1 MKICDLHSGLG
12 QLSQAYGK
20 LKQRIAETREVWN
33 DDAFRQFEQQRLSEI
48 PARLQRLTA
57 AVNAFVEVIQE
68 AERECG
74 EPRDES
80 YRGSPEVK

>member
-1 MKICDLHSGLG
+1 MRVCDLTSGLG

-20 LKQRIAETREVWN
+20 LKERLVETREVWS
-33 DDAFRQFEQQRLSEI
+33 DAAFEQFDRERLNEI
-48 PARLQRLTA
+48 PNRLQRLTA
-57 AVNAFVEVIQE
+57 AVNQLIEIVDR

-80 YRGSPEVK
+80 

>member
-1 MKICDLHSGLG
+1 MRVCDLNSGLG

-20 LKQRIAETREVWN
+20 LRERLVETREVWK
-33 DDAFRQFEQQRLSEI
+33 DAAFEQFDRERLNEI
-48 PARLQRLTA
+48 PSRLQRLTA
-57 AVNAFVEVIQE
+57 AVNALIEVVDR

-80 YRGSPEVK
+80 

>member
-1 MKICDLHSGLG
+1 MKIADLSSGLG

-20 LKQRIAETREVWN
+20 LKERLVETREVWT
-33 DDAFRQFEQQRLSEI
+33 DDAFRQFDQQRLNEI
-48 PARLQRLTA
+48 PTQLQRLTA
-57 AVNAFVEVIQE
+57 AVNAFIEVIQD

-80 YRGSPEVK
+80 

>member
-1 MKICDLHSGLG
+1 MKVCDLNSGLG
-12 QLSQAYGK
+12 QLSQAYAK
-20 LKQRIAETREVWN
+20 LKERLVETREVWQ
-33 DDAFRQFEQQRLSEI
+33 DDAFRQFDQQRLGEI

-57 AVNAFVEVIQE
+57 AVNAFIEVIQE

-80 YRGSPEVK
+80 

>member
-1 MKICDLHSGLG
+1 MRVCDLSSGLG

-20 LKQRIAETREVWN
+20 LKERLVETREVWS
-33 DDAFRQFEQQRLSEI
+33 DAAFEQFDRERLNEI
-48 PARLQRLTA
+48 PNRLQRLTA
-57 AVNAFVEVIQE
+57 AVNQLIEVVDR

-80 YRGSPEVK
+80 

>member
-1 MKICDLHSGLG
+1 MRVCDLNSGMG

-20 LKQRIAETREVWN
+20 LRERLVETREVWK
-33 DDAFRQFEQQRLSEI
+33 DAAFEQFDRDRLNEI

-57 AVNAFVEVIQE
+57 AVNALIEVVDR

-80 YRGSPEVK
+80 

>member
-1 MKICDLHSGLG
+1 MRVCDLSSGLG
-12 QLSQAYGK
+12 QLSQAYAK
-20 LKQRIAETREVWN
+20 LKDRLIETREVWT
-33 DDAFRQFEQQRLSEI
+33 DDAFRQFDQQRLNEI

-57 AVNAFVEVIQE
+57 AVNQLIEVASR

-80 YRGSPEVK
+80 

>member
-1 MKICDLHSGLG
+1 MRVCDLNSGLG

-20 LKQRIAETREVWN
+20 LRERLVETREVWK
-33 DDAFRQFEQQRLSEI
+33 DAAFEQFDRERLNEI

-57 AVNAFVEVIQE
+57 AVNLLIEMVDR

-74 EPRDES
+74 EPRE
-80 YRGSPEVK
+80 EA